1 MPDLDRRVIVRVA
14 VDSTNA
20 FGEPVSTTV
29 DYPAWAELL
38 QDTVARNVEAGGTYG
53 LAGRT
58 WRVRFDQRFLTAH
71 EAGSTISVVYGGEEP
86 DIVTGVGEPATM
98 RGEMRRRRFLDLT
111 T

>member
-71 EAGSTISVVYGGEEP
+71 EAGSTVEVISGGEDP

-98 RGEMRRRRFLDLT
+98 RGEHRRRRFLDLT